1 MILPQLGK
9 IEVVTELGIL
19 EVEPLEMLVIPR
31 GLLMQINKVES
42 WDESCKGYFLE
53 NFGCN
58 FELPELGPIGI
69 SAGL

>member
-42 WDESCKGYFLE
+42 
-53 NFGCN
+53 
-58 FELPELGPIGI
+58 
-69 SAGL
+69 